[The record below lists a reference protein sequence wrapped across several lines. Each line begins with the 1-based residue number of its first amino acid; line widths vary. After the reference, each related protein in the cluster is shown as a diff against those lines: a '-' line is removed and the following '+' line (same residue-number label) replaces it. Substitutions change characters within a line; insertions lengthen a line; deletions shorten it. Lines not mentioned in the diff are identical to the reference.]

1 MASSTEKSV
10 IFTADDFGLADALN
24 GAVALAHRKG
34 LLACAS
40 LMAAGP
46 RTQEALSLARTLPG
60 LCLGVHLTLIQG
72 RAVLAPE
79 AVPLLVDS
87 RGFFP
92 HNPVATGWRYF
103 CQPRLW
109 PEIRRELAAQI
120 EVVLEAGLRVW
131 HLNGHLN
138 LHLHPSIF
146 PVVADLAREY
156 GIPAVRLAREDWRTT
171 LALAPD
177 GPLPK
182 IAQGLIFAWLS
193 RRAERIAR
201 AAGLVFNDHLFGLT
215 NDGRMTEAHVT
226 GLVDR
231 LQPGVTEIYCHPGLS
246 PDPELTRWAPRYRR
260 REELAALLS
269 PRLKAA
275 LAAAG
280 LSGPAFAQDSKMG
293 MLNSQ
298 EILEKSAEGKRALA
312 QVQAADKKYAEYSGE
327 SAVLSFKEFFE
338 DELLVKR
345 QALWLAQGISC
356 FGASPACPT
365 VTL

>member
-1 MASSTEKSV
+1 MPTPSTDKSI

-24 GAVALAHRKG
+24 GAVVLAHRQG

-46 RTQEALSLARTLPG
+46 RAQAALDLARTLPN

-72 RAVLAPE
+72 RAVLPPQ

-103 CQPRLW
+103 FQPRLL

-120 EVVLEAGLRVW
+120 EVILKAGLRVW

-138 LHLHPSIF
+138 LHLHPRIF

-177 GPLPK
+177 SPVPK
-182 IAQGLIFAWLS
+182 IAQGLIFALLS
-193 RRAERIAR
+193 RRAAGTAR
-201 AAGLVFNDHLFGLT
+201 AAGLAFNDHLFGLT
-215 NDGRMTEAHVT
+215 NDGRMTEAYLT

-246 PDPELTRWAPRYRR
+246 ADPELIRWAPQYRR
-260 REELAALLS
+260 QEELAALLS
-269 PRLKAA
+269 PRLKAI

-280 LSGPAFAQDSKMG
+280 VQRTDFR
-293 MLNSQ
+293 
-298 EILEKSAEGKRALA
+298 ELA
-312 QVQAADKKYAEYSGE
+312 GRVQGSRFKVQSFADK
-327 SAVLSFKEFFE
+327 
-338 DELLVKR
+338 
-345 QALWLAQGISC
+345 
-356 FGASPACPT
+356 
-365 VTL
+365 

>member
-1 MASSTEKSV
+1 MPTPSTDKSV

-24 GAVALAHRKG
+24 GAVVLAHRQG

-46 RTQEALSLARTLPG
+46 RTQAALSLARTLPN

-72 RAVLAPE
+72 RAVLPPE

-87 RGFFP
+87 RGFYP

-103 CQPRLW
+103 FQPRLL

-120 EVVLEAGLRVW
+120 EVVLKAGLRVW

-138 LHLHPSIF
+138 LHLHPRIF

-182 IAQGLIFAWLS
+182 VAQGIIFTLLC
-193 RRAERIAR
+193 RRAERLAR
-201 AAGLVFNDHLFGLT
+201 AAGVLFNDHLFGLL
-215 NDGRMTEAHVT
+215 NDGRMTET
-226 GLVDR
+226 YLLGLVPR
-231 LQPGVTEIYCHPGLS
+231 LQPGVTEIYCHPGLNA
-246 PDPELTRWAPRYRR
+246 DAELRHWAPAYHRQ
-260 REELAALLS
+260 EELAALLS
-269 PRLKAA
+269 PRLREA
-275 LAAAG
+275 LDAAG
-280 LSGPAFAQDSKMG
+280 IALSDF
-293 MLNSQ
+293 
-298 EILEKSAEGKRALA
+298 RALS
-312 QVQAADKKYAEYSGE
+312 QKS
-327 SAVLSFKEFFE
+327 
-338 DELLVKR
+338 
-345 QALWLAQGISC
+345 
-356 FGASPACPT
+356 
-365 VTL
+365 

>member
-1 MASSTEKSV
+1 MPTTLPDRSV

-24 GAVALAHRKG
+24 GAVVLAHRQG
-34 LLACAS
+34 LLSCAS

-46 RTQEALSLARTLPG
+46 RTQAAMDLARTLPG

-72 RAVLAPE
+72 RAVLPPK

-92 HNPVATGWRYF
+92 NHPVAAGWRYF
-103 CQPRLW
+103 WQPRLL

-120 EVVLEAGLRVW
+120 EVVLQAGLTVW

-138 LHLHPSIF
+138 LHLHPRIF

-177 GPLPK
+177 SPLPK
-182 IAQGLIFAWLS
+182 IAQGLIFAWLC
-193 RRAERIAR
+193 RRAESIAQ

-215 NDGRMTEAHVT
+215 NDGRMTEAYLT

-246 PDPELTRWAPRYRR
+246 ADPELTRWAPQYRP

-269 PRLKAA
+269 PHLKAT

-280 LSGPAFAQDSKMG
+280 VRRTDFRELVLK
-293 MLNSQ
+293 
-298 EILEKSAEGKRALA
+298 
-312 QVQAADKKYAEYSGE
+312 VQGSR
-327 SAVLSFKEFFE
+327 FK
-338 DELLVKR
+338 V
-345 QALWLAQGISC
+345 QS
-356 FGASPACPT
+356 
-365 VTL
+365 

>member
-1 MASSTEKSV
+1 MNTSSPDKAV

-24 GAVALAHRKG
+24 GAVVLAHRQG
-34 LLACAS
+34 LLSGAS

-46 RTQEALSLARTLPG
+46 RTEAALDLAKTLPG

-72 RAVLAPE
+72 RAVLPPA
-79 AVPLLVDS
+79 AVPHLVDS

-103 CQPRLW
+103 CQSRLL

-120 EVVLEAGLRVW
+120 EVPLKAGLTVW

-138 LHLHPSIF
+138 LHLHPRIF

-156 GIPAVRLAREDWRTT
+156 RIPAVRLAREDWRTT

-182 IAQGLIFAWLS
+182 IAQGLIFALLC
-193 RRAERIAR
+193 RRAARQAR
-201 AAGLVFNDHLFGLT
+201 AAGLVYNDHLFGLT
-215 NDGRMTEAHVT
+215 NDGRMTEAHLT
-226 GLVDR
+226 GLVPQ
-231 LQPGVTEIYCHPGLS
+231 LKPGVTEIYCHPGLHA
-246 PDPELTRWAPRYRR
+246 DPKLTRWAPHYRR
-260 REELAALLS
+260 QEELAALLS

-280 LSGPAFAQDSKMG
+280 VKVTDF
-293 MLNSQ
+293 
-298 EILEKSAEGKRALA
+298 R
-312 QVQAADKKYAEYSGE
+312 
-327 SAVLSFKEFFE
+327 
-338 DELLVKR
+338 ELCLR
-345 QALWLAQGISC
+345 Q
-356 FGASPACPT
+356 
-365 VTL
+365 

>member
-1 MASSTEKSV
+1 MPTNLPDKSV

-24 GAVALAHRKG
+24 GAVVLAHRQG

-46 RTQEALSLARTLPG
+46 RTQAALDLARTLPG

-72 RAVLAPE
+72 RAVLPPK

-92 HNPVATGWRYF
+92 NNPVTTGWRYF
-103 CQPRLW
+103 FKPRLL

-120 EVVLEAGLRVW
+120 EVVLQAGLRVW

-138 LHLHPSIF
+138 LHLHPRIF

-156 GIPAVRLAREDWRTT
+156 SIPAVRLAREDWRTT

-177 GPLPK
+177 SPLPK
-182 IAQGLIFAWLS
+182 IAQGLIFALLS
-193 RRAERIAR
+193 RRAARIAR
-201 AAGLVFNDHLFGLT
+201 SAGLVFNDHLFGLT
-215 NDGRMTEAHVT
+215 NDGRMTEAYLT
-226 GLVDR
+226 GLVKR

-246 PDPELTRWAPRYRR
+246 ADPELDRWAPQYRR
-260 REELAALLS
+260 REELEALLS
-269 PRLKAA
+269 PRLKAT

-280 LSGPAFAQDSKMG
+280 VRRTDFREMVL
-293 MLNSQ
+293 
-298 EILEKSAEGKRALA
+298 KSC
-312 QVQAADKKYAEYSGE
+312 QWSVVS
-327 SAVLSFKEFFE
+327 S
-338 DELLVKR
+338 
-345 QALWLAQGISC
+345 
-356 FGASPACPT
+356 
-365 VTL
+365 